1 MCTSWKKTYFVAAL
15 GFASNVMHRNRESNK
30 VDSAF
35 DYLKNGDQ
43 YADEILDKVI
53 HSLTRNK

>member
-1 MCTSWKKTYFVAAL
+1 
-15 GFASNVMHRNRESNK
+15 MHRNRESNK